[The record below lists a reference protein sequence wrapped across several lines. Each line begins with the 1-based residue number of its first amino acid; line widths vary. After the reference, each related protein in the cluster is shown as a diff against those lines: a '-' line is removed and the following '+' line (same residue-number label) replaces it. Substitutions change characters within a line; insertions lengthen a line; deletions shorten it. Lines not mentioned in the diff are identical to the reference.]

1 MIVAKAQSSCKSIN
15 KGSES
20 RLWPYA
26 SIFGCWKLR
35 FLHVAPST
43 TLTQRLIR
51 RRPDIAGPAIS
62 LLLGTLRRTQE
73 ALAALHI
80 KREARHYPLQPQS
93 LKTEDEGARWVSL
106 W

>member
-1 MIVAKAQSSCKSIN
+1 MALCIN
-15 KGSES
+15 
-20 RLWPYA
+20 LWLLKTP
-26 SIFGCWKLR
+26 

-106 W
+106 

>member
-1 MIVAKAQSSCKSIN
+1 MALCIN
-15 KGSES
+15 
-20 RLWPYA
+20 LWLLKTP
-26 SIFGCWKLR
+26 

-51 RRPDIAGPAIS
+51 RRPDTQGPPLVYLCTPAGRA
-62 LLLGTLRRTQE
+62 E

-106 W
+106 